1 GGGPGELNGL
11 ADRSVPW
18 VAVRREDY
26 LRVEVLQDAERGKGL
41 GRVAVEPG
49 GLYLRADP
57 AGQRIVGD
65 QGVAGEQGSPG
76 FEEQHGVA
84 WCVPGVVQCAGFA
97 WDVENIV
104 VGEGGHLR
112 NWDDLCALVA
122 GERDH
127 RSVELRAR
135 QIPGQAGVPL
145 SWLGPPGYCFVVLVD
160 PYARGPFAARSLGKA
175 DMVR

>member
-1 GGGPGELNGL
+1 MRISDHHRIPSNAGSRRWVSAWSGGPGELNGL

-26 LRVEVLQDAERGKGL
+26 LRVEVLQGAERGKGL

-49 GLYLRADP
+49 GHDLRAGP

-84 WCVPGVVQCAGFA
+84 WRVPGDVHCAG
-97 WDVENIV
+97 
-104 VGEGGHLR
+104 L
-112 NWDDLCALVA
+112 
-122 GERDH
+122 
-127 RSVELRAR
+127 
-135 QIPGQAGVPL
+135 
-145 SWLGPPGYCFVVLVD
+145 
-160 PYARGPFAARSLGKA
+160 
-175 DMVR
+175 